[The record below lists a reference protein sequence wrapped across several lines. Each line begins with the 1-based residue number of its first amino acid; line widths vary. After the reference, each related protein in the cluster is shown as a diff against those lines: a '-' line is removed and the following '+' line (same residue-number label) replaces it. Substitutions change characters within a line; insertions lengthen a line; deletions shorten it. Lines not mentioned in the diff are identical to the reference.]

1 MSTATDSNL
10 VRHAERELRLAGMYD
25 EDADYGPGA
34 IADHVLDIVRT
45 FAAGEHSGGSAAL
58 TVAIVERLLRFQ
70 TLSPLTDDPD
80 EWMEVGSGMWQ
91 STRRPD
97 AFSTDGGQTWYC
109 LDEPKDE
116 RLVPRDV

>member
-1 MSTATDSNL
+1 MTTATDSNL

-34 IADHVLDIVRT
+34 IADHVLDIVRL
-45 FAAGEHSGGSAAL
+45 FASGGHSGGSAAMTL
-58 TVAIVERLLRFQ
+58 DIIGRLLAFK
-70 TLSPLTDDPD
+70 TLTPLTSDPED
-80 EWMEVGSGMWQ
+80 WMEVGDGMWQ
-91 STRRPD
+91 SKRRPD

-116 RLVPRDV
+116 RLVPSDG